1 MDVDKNLADLQSRN
15 DEDNQLLALLNF
27 RRDLP
32 QTEVKIVCDTLKA
45 AIADRSE
52 RILAL
57 MRGASATKLNGN
69 AMKAI
74 GMEVKRAAKSALK
87 QGVAEAVAKTKGAF
101 EISPQPESRQ
111 IMRQHLVCVLADWLF
126 GREDLPPILQK
137 HANDMF
143 KWFSL
148 ASTTAFRE
156 IGKLPA
162 GYTSS
167 RSLYR
172 YYSENMSRMSEAVAA
187 AKEMRQYP
195 KREGKNSL
203 LR

>member
-1 MDVDKNLADLQSRN
+1 MDIDRNLADLQGRN
-15 DEDNQLLALLNF
+15 DEDNQLLALLNI

-32 QTEVKIVCDTLKA
+32 QSEVKIICDTLKA
-45 AIADRSE
+45 AIADRSRRMLE
-52 RILAL
+52 LA
-57 MRGASATKLNGN
+57 RSGGEAIKIGGEAV
-69 AMKAI
+69 KAI

-87 QGVAEAVAKTKGAF
+87 QGVAEAVAQSKGAL
-101 EISPQPESRQ
+101 EVSPQPESRQ

-172 YYSENMSRMSEAVAA
+172 YYSENMSRMSEAIAA
-187 AKEMRQYP
+187 AKEMRQHP
-195 KREGKNSL
+195 KREGKRL
-203 LR
+203 